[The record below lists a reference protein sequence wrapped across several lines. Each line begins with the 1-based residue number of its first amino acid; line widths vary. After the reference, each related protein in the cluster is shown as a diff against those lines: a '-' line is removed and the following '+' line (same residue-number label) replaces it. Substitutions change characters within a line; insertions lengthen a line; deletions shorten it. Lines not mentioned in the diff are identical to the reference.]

1 MNQQKL
7 LELAGQLVVASAVN
21 QTEEVEKISK
31 QLADE
36 KAQQVATNKVLSF
49 CYSAYKP
56 SRIMLSKFVELV
68 EQEKEASRITE
79 DDYIAIRNHTMV
91 NDFLV
96 QSTQNNIE
104 ELSQNTVYEVL
115 DLIKAHHIFDAQAS
129 FDRQTQEREDR
140 HKSEMASLTKTKD
153 DEIEKLQNEN
163 YALRVRQAQKQF
175 NAYKI
180 KVKSGFGIIL
190 SLITA
195 LLLAGTISQITLV
208 CLDKISKFAII
219 STIITGLGSL
229 ITIVFAIISY
239 KNDFDRWFI
248 KKLLDERKL
257 KIYRVSSRQG
267 FARSLLQNRRRNA
280 VLPI

>member
-1 MNQQKL
+1 
-7 LELAGQLVVASAVN
+7 
-21 QTEEVEKISK
+21 
-31 QLADE
+31 
-36 KAQQVATNKVLSF
+36 
-49 CYSAYKP
+49 
-56 SRIMLSKFVELV
+56 
-68 EQEKEASRITE
+68 
-79 DDYIAIRNHTMV
+79 
-91 NDFLV
+91 
-96 QSTQNNIE
+96 
-104 ELSQNTVYEVL
+104 
-115 DLIKAHHIFDAQAS
+115 
-129 FDRQTQEREDR
+129 
-140 HKSEMASLTKTKD
+140 MASLTKTKD

-257 KIYRVSSRQG
+257 KICLMNNISVED
-267 FARSLLQNRRRNA
+267 
-280 VLPI
+280 IK

>member
-1 MNQQKL
+1 M
-7 LELAGQLVVASAVN
+7 
-21 QTEEVEKISK
+21 
-31 QLADE
+31 
-36 KAQQVATNKVLSF
+36 
-49 CYSAYKP
+49 
-56 SRIMLSKFVELV
+56 
-68 EQEKEASRITE
+68 
-79 DDYIAIRNHTMV
+79 
-91 NDFLV
+91 
-96 QSTQNNIE
+96 
-104 ELSQNTVYEVL
+104 
-115 DLIKAHHIFDAQAS
+115 
-129 FDRQTQEREDR
+129 
-140 HKSEMASLTKTKD
+140 TKTKD

-257 KIYRVSSRQG
+257 KICLMNNISVED
-267 FARSLLQNRRRNA
+267 
-280 VLPI
+280 IK

>member
-1 MNQQKL
+1 MI
-7 LELAGQLVVASAVN
+7 
-21 QTEEVEKISK
+21 ISGENS
-31 QLADE
+31 Q

-56 SRIMLSKFVELV
+56 SRNMLSKFVELV

-115 DLIKAHHIFDAQAS
+115 DLIKAHHIFDAQES
-129 FDRQTQEREDR
+129 FDRQTQEREAR
-140 HKSEMASLTKTKD
+140 HRSEID
-153 DEIEKLQNEN
+153 EEIEKLQNEN
-163 YALRVRQAQKQF
+163 YSLRVQQAQKQF

-180 KVKSGFGIIL
+180 KVKIGFGIIL
-190 SLITA
+190 SLIAA
-195 LLLAGTISQITLV
+195 LLLAGTISQIALV
-208 CLDKISKFAII
+208 CLDKISKLAII

-229 ITIVFAIISY
+229 LTIVFTIISY
-239 KNDFDRWFI
+239 KNDFDRWFV
-248 KKLLDERKL
+248 KKLFDKRKL
-257 KIYRVSSRQG
+257 KVCQMNSISVKD
-267 FARSLLQNRRRNA
+267 
-280 VLPI
+280 IK